1 MAMVTRLHLD
11 KVLFPQSFHSTQ
23 KHLKLFISFLK
34 KHIFI
39 QKTLFGYSVRQYQV
53 RQAIIIAK
61 QLLSKIFV

>member
-34 KHIFI
+34 KTYFHTENIVW
-39 QKTLFGYSVRQYQV
+39 LFS
-53 RQAIIIAK
+53 QAISSETGNYHCKATII
-61 QLLSKIFV
+61 